1 MQTEYFAGETDVR
14 PWGHWEVIGIG
25 PRHVVKRISVTPGK
39 RLSLQRHQHRAEHW
53 VVVSG
58 RGLMTLGERSVPVAA
73 DQHGYIPVREIHRI
87 ENTGTEDLVFIE
99 VQTGELLS
107 EADIE
112 RIQDDAGRV

>member
-1 MQTEYFAGETDVR
+1 MQTKYFAGETDVR
-14 PWGHWEVIGIG
+14 PWGRWEVIGTG
-25 PRHVVKRISVTPGK
+25 PGHVVKRISVTPGK

-53 VVVSG
+53 VFVAG
-58 RGLMTLGERSVPVAA
+58 RGLMTLGDSAVPVAV
-73 DQHGYIPVREIHRI
+73 DQHSYIPVREIHRI